1 MPEIF
6 LIGKSVLKKDFKD
19 ILISKGY
26 WIRSFPTLEAVLPSL
41 KERPDLLVINGEEN
55 RETVFKKFLALSKN
69 IPKIIISDTHGIP
82 KSLIREPLTYSLLSP
97 GQKELDFAVDRLLRE
112 SILRQEMDFYEDIN
126 KNLSICE
133 HYKDTVNIIKKKA
146 KEVTKA
152 ESCSV
157 FLVDEETGELT
168 SDIRIDRTIRES
180 QKLSI
185 KFGEGIAGWVAK
197 EGFPTIVEDVSKDRR
212 FRRKID
218 RANNLRHK
226 INSIL
231 CVPIKSSGKLLAV
244 LEIFNKT
251 DGKTFTKEDLNEL
264 VKLTEKSAIY
274 LERALLSQKVEELS
288 VTDDLTKLFNQRYL
302 HRAIEIEVQRALRY
316 QTSVALI
323 FMDIDYFK
331 NVNDKYGHLVGS
343 KVLVEMG
350 QLLIKNLRIVDIVV
364 RYGGDEFV
372 MILPHTPPV
381 AAAQVAERIRKAVE
395 KNVFLRDEGYQIK
408 ITASFG
414 VASCPEN
421 AKSKDELLRLAD
433 EAMYKVKYRA
443 RNGVYALI

>member
-26 WIRSFPTLEAVLPSL
+26 WIKSFPTLEAVLPSL

-97 GQKELDFAVDRLLRE
+97 GQKELDFTVDRLLRE
-112 SILRQEMDFYEDIN
+112 SMLRQEKDFYEDIN
-126 KNLSICE
+126 KNLSICK
-133 HYKDTVNIIKKKA
+133 HYKDTVNIIIKKA
-146 KEVTKA
+146 KKVTKA
-152 ESCSV
+152 EGCSV

-231 CVPIKSSGKLLAV
+231 C
-244 LEIFNKT
+244 
-251 DGKTFTKEDLNEL
+251 
-264 VKLTEKSAIY
+264 
-274 LERALLSQKVEELS
+274 
-288 VTDDLTKLFNQRYL
+288 
-302 HRAIEIEVQRALRY
+302 
-316 QTSVALI
+316 
-323 FMDIDYFK
+323 
-331 NVNDKYGHLVGS
+331 
-343 KVLVEMG
+343 
-350 QLLIKNLRIVDIVV
+350 
-364 RYGGDEFV
+364 
-372 MILPHTPPV
+372 
-381 AAAQVAERIRKAVE
+381 
-395 KNVFLRDEGYQIK
+395 
-408 ITASFG
+408 
-414 VASCPEN
+414 
-421 AKSKDELLRLAD
+421 
-433 EAMYKVKYRA
+433 
-443 RNGVYALI
+443 